1 MCPVEQSEG
10 AWGMDKQAA
19 GSVKPLDR
27 YLKPWDVWAI
37 AFGCMVGWGVF
48 AMPGTT
54 FLPVAGPAGT
64 LISMLLGMAFMLVI
78 GWNFSYLMG
87 RSPMTGGVYSY
98 TKEAFGRDHAFLCS
112 WFLCLSYLTIVF
124 LNGTALFII
133 VRTLFADV
141 AQSGF
146 HYSVAGNTIYLGE
159 TLISVLVLAAVGI
172 LFVLAKPMLQ
182 RLHTIL
188 AFVLFGGIVIT
199 AVFCLPGVIAGGTL
213 GSFGTQGL
221 NKGFAVL
228 SLVIMAP
235 WAFVGFEV
243 TAFDTA
249 HFKFPVR
256 KSGRIL
262 VSSIAAAAFAYIA
275 MTFVSISS
283 VPDGFSSWQA
293 YIEGLD
299 GLKGVAAVPTFF
311 AAKSVMGTA
320 GLVLMAVTAV
330 AAILTGIIGGF
341 RATTRVLATMAEDRI
356 LSEKFQNTTYS
367 IVFILALSILLSL
380 LGRNTLIWF
389 VDLTSLG
396 AIIGFGYCSAA
407 AFKLA
412 RVEGNRKAAVTG
424 LIGAVISV
432 IFFLVQLIPRL
443 AALDAMSSEAFLLLS
458 FWCLLGFVFYWRTVT
473 RSMLTEFSGMSASG
487 IALFALLV
495 YSVLMWFVKRLAA
508 AEQITQVK
516 QTLVWDGIIL
526 MVMIFV
532 GLAIMLYVQN
542 IVRQKHEAAEREK
555 IHAVESSLAKSRFLF
570 NMSHDI
576 RTPMNAIIGYTNLAQ
591 KEKEPAKTREYL
603 DKIESSSQ
611 HLLALINDILEMS
624 RIESGTIE
632 LEFSPVDLSALFDGT
647 RDLFSEQ
654 MRQKKLDFQVHTDQ
668 IRNRYVWCDGKN
680 LNRVLLNILS
690 NAYKFTPEGGRITAS
705 LSETGSGE
713 SGYGSYEI
721 RVQDTGIGM
730 SKEFAEKI
738 FTAFERERTS
748 TVSGV
753 EGTGLGMSITKGIV
767 DLMGGTIEVITSPGS
782 GTAIVIRLKLKIAEE
797 KDMVKDQREPAD
809 GTEETQEDS
818 AMDFT
823 GRRLLLVEDNM
834 INMEIANMILSD
846 AGFTV
851 ETAENGRIAVDKVA
865 SSEPGYYDA
874 VLMDIQMPVMDGYE
888 ATRAIRAL
896 DNKALAGIP
905 ILAMT
910 ANAFKEDEL
919 AALEAGMQA
928 HIAKPV
934 DVNQLMK
941 TLASVLQM
949 PADKNGE

>member
-1 MCPVEQSEG
+1 ME
-10 AWGMDKQAA
+10 KQTADA
-19 GSVKPLDR
+19 VRPLDR
-27 YLKPWDVWAI
+27 YLAPVDVWGI
-37 AFGCMVGWGVF
+37 SFGCMVGWGVF
-48 AMPGTT
+48 AMPGLT

-64 LISMLLGMAFMLVI
+64 LISMLLGMAFMLII
-78 GWNFSYLMG
+78 GGNFSYLMG
-87 RSPMTGGVYSY
+87 RSAVTGGIYSY
-98 TKEAFGRDHAFLCS
+98 AKEAFGRDHAFLCS

-159 TLISVLVLAAVGI
+159 TLVSVLVLASVGI

-182 RLHTIL
+182 RLHTVLALIL
-188 AFVLFGGIVIT
+188 FIGIAIT
-199 AVFCLPGVIAGGTL
+199 GTL
-213 GSFGTQGL
+213 CMPGAVASGALSSFGIQGL
-221 NKGFAVL
+221 NRGYAVL
-228 SLVIMAP
+228 SLVILAP

-243 TAFDTA
+243 TSFDTA
-249 HFKFPVR
+249 HFRFPVR
-256 KSGRIL
+256 KSRSIL
-262 VSSIAAAAFAYIA
+262 LSSIVAATFAYVI
-275 MTFVSISS
+275 MTFVSVSAL
-283 VPDGFSSWQA
+283 PDGFSSWQA

-299 GLKGVAAVPTFF
+299 GLRGLASVPTFF
-311 AAKSVMGTA
+311 AARSIMGNA
-320 GLVLMAVTAV
+320 GLVIMTITAV

-356 LSEKFQNTTYS
+356 LSEKFQKTTYS
-367 IVFILALSILLSL
+367 IVFILVLAILLSL
-380 LGRNTLIWF
+380 LGRNTLVWF
-389 VDLTSLG
+389 VDLTSFG

-407 AFKLA
+407 AYKLA
-412 RVEGNRKAAVTG
+412 KAEGKRKTTVTG

-432 IFFLVQLIPRL
+432 IFLIVQLVPRV
-443 AALDAMSSEAFLLLS
+443 AALDAMASEAFLLLAL
-458 FWCLLGFVFYWRTVT
+458 WCLLGFVFYWRTVT
-473 RSMLTEFSGMSASG
+473 KSSLTEYSGMSTSG

-495 YSVLMWFVKRLAA
+495 YSALLWFVKRIAA
-508 AEQITQVK
+508 ADTIGQVK
-516 QTLVWDGIIL
+516 QMLVWDVIIL
-526 MVMIFV
+526 MVIIFV
-532 GLAIMLYVQN
+532 GLTVMLYIQS
-542 IVRQKHEAAEREK
+542 IVRKKHEAMEREK

-576 RTPMNAIIGYTNLAQ
+576 RTPMNAIIGYTNLAR
-591 KEKEPAKTREYL
+591 KEKDITKTRDYL

-624 RIESGTIE
+624 RIESGTIK
-632 LEFSPVDLSALFDGT
+632 LEFLPIDLRVVFDGI

-654 MRQKKLDFQVHTDQ
+654 MKQKKLDFQVHTGQ
-668 IRNRYVWCDGKN
+668 VQNQYVWCDRKN

-690 NAYKFTPEGGRITAS
+690 NAYKFTPEGGHITTS
-705 LSETGSGE
+705 LFEAGSGE
-713 SGYGSYEI
+713 NGYGSYEI
-721 RVQDTGIGM
+721 RVQDSGIGM
-730 SKEFAEKI
+730 SREFADKI

-753 EGTGLGMSITKGIV
+753 EGTGLGMSITKSIV
-767 DLMGGTIEVITSPGS
+767 DMMGGTIEVITSPGS
-782 GTAIVIRLKLKIAEE
+782 GTTIVIRLKLKIAEE
-797 KDMVKDQREPAD
+797 KDVTKDQQETTDRTEAEPAD
-809 GTEETQEDS
+809 N
-818 AMDFT
+818 AIDFT
-823 GRRLLLVEDNM
+823 GKRLLLVEDNM
-834 INMEIANMILSD
+834 INMEIANMILQE

-851 ETAENGRIAVDKVA
+851 ETAENGKIAVDKVS

-888 ATRAIRAL
+888 ATREIRAL
-896 DNKALAGIP
+896 HNKDLANIP

-934 DVNQLMK
+934 DVEQLMK
-941 TLASVLQM
+941 TLASVLQR
-949 PADKNGE
+949 ADG